1 MRAQRKKT
9 QQLDYTKGDLEIE
22 GLFASATKPEQDA
35 MREEGAFVPLGE
47 DMPDRDG
54 EAVSDTAELSDD
66 DISEEEE
73 EAEEGEKARVEAGET
88 IEDPIRMY
96 LQEMGRVS
104 LLSMAEE
111 RQLGKKIEEGKYVK
125 GIEEEWRNE
134 HGKVPSP
141 VDEAIAVLAAL
152 GRVSTFFMALKRELG
167 LTRLAGFP
175 KSASHPKLRK
185 AIDGEVNENILKRI
199 AERTAVDSHVAKE
212 TLRDISVLI
221 SITPKEVLRAVD
233 RCSVA
238 ELSSLV
244 SQAGFRKSIA
254 SLEPRLREHWE
265 SIKEGGDRARG
276 HLIEANLRL
285 VVSIAKKYVNRGM
298 SLLDLI
304 QEGNLGLI
312 RAVEKF
318 DYRKGYKFSTYAT
331 WWIRQAVTR
340 HVADKARTIRIPVH
354 MVETIN
360 KLIRTSRRLCQE
372 YGREPTF
379 KEIARG
385 MGLST
390 KRVREIIQI
399 SREPVSIETP
409 IGAEEDTRLG
419 DFIEDQSTIS
429 PVEAASLSLLK
440 NQIGEVLSTLTPRES
455 RVLQF
460 RFGLEDGR
468 SRTLEEVGKEFGVT
482 RERIRQIEAKAIRKL
497 RHRSR
502 SQKLKD
508 YLEDME

>member
-1 MRAQRKKT
+1 MKVQRRNI
-9 QQLDYTKGDLEIE
+9 QEPDCREGDLGI
-22 GLFASATKPEQDA
+22 GGVFALATKREQDA
-35 MREEGAFVPLGE
+35 MQKEGRFVPLDE

-54 EAVSDTAELSDD
+54 EAVSGTADLSDD

-73 EAEEGEKARVEAGET
+73 ETEGRKKAKAEPEEI
-88 IEDPIRMY
+88 IEDPIRTY
-96 LQEMGRVS
+96 LQEIGRVS
-104 LLSMAEE
+104 LLSVAEE

-125 GIEEEWRNE
+125 KIEEEWRNE
-134 HGKVPSP
+134 HGKFPSP
-141 VDEAIAVLAAL
+141 IDEEIAVLAAL
-152 GRVSTFFMALKRELG
+152 GRLSTFLVALQKELG
-167 LTRLAGFP
+167 LTRLAGFS
-175 KSASHPKLRK
+175 KLASHPNLRK
-185 AIDGEVNENILKRI
+185 AIDGEVNEDILKRI
-199 AERTAVDSHVAKE
+199 AERTAVDPHVAKE
-212 TLRDISVLI
+212 TLRDISVLLAI
-221 SITPKEVLRAVD
+221 APKEVLRAIGD

-238 ELSSLV
+238 ELPSLV
-244 SQAGFRKSIA
+244 SPGFRKSIA
-254 SLEPRLREHWE
+254 SLEPRLRQHWE
-265 SIKEGGDRARG
+265 AIKKEGEKARG
-276 HLIEANLRL
+276 RLIEANLRL

-360 KLIRTSRRLCQE
+360 KLIRTSRRLSQE

-385 MGLST
+385 MGLPL

-399 SREPVSIETP
+399 SQEPVSLETP
-409 IGAEEDTRLG
+409 IGGEEDTRLG
-419 DFIEDQSTIS
+419 DFIEDQSTIP
-429 PVEAASLSLLK
+429 PVEAASLNLLK

-460 RFGLEDGR
+460 RFGLGDGR

-508 YLEDME
+508 YLEDMA